1 MAGCQK
7 PHPIHCRCYKPD
19 FGEARFRKHHLG
31 DLCSL
36 SGELFPPA
44 HPALGTP
51 QCSGC
56 WALGL
61 GHDLTLLTHLLQ
73 GNFGGSSEGDQTE
86 SSLGRQEDA
95 SELSLLG
102 QVNRQKCQIHH
113 RRDAKCPAGH
123 QRGPRAPGQAGEL
136 PGTAGGDVQVA
147 NLPPHSMSPAFLDP
161 VPTRVGG
168 FGGSRRQIQA
178 QNAKPYVRKKSQGI
192 LDQKHI
198 WGVSQWRGEANGE
211 LHPLT

>member
-1 MAGCQK
+1 MLAFWGAVSSCSSSPGDSPVFRVLGFGARTR
-7 PHPIHCRCYKPD
+7 PHAPD
-19 FGEARFRKHHLG
+19 PPSPRK
-31 DLCSL
+31 
-36 SGELFPPA
+36 
-44 HPALGTP
+44 
-51 QCSGC
+51 
-56 WALGL
+56 
-61 GHDLTLLTHLLQ
+61 
-73 GNFGGSSEGDQTE
+73 FGGSSEGDQTE